1 MNTITLKDT
10 NGNPIAQYPLNG
22 AGEQHIEAING
33 AYYQIDGLPD
43 IRTARDGDNLLISL
57 DGDSRPEF
65 VIDHYYPRGEGA
77 LVGTQADGS
86 LYHYPVAVAPEHV
99 LAETLADDSTAAGSG
114 SISPATFATIGAVGL
129 VAGGIAIAAHN
140 LSLIHI

>member
-57 DGDSRPEF
+57 DGDSRPEL
-65 VIDHYYPRGEGA
+65 VIEHPWRRRAGRHPGGRQPLPLPGRRRPR
-77 LVGTQADGS
+77 TRPCRD
-86 LYHYPVAVAPEHV
+86 PRR
-99 LAETLADDSTAAGSG
+99 
-114 SISPATFATIGAVGL
+114 
-129 VAGGIAIAAHN
+129 
-140 LSLIHI
+140 